1 MNKKQQI
8 RMQGPLGWNTC
19 QIEGGHTYENDG
31 SGKVTLLSDTHLETM
46 KLHGF
51 TQSFDEEKV
60 TEDQILKM
68 DEDELTE
75 FVEERGGTVPEGA
88 KKKGLRFLA
97 LNAGGFTDKAKEYQ
111 QPLDRD
117 GNGKA
122 GGSKKKDKKS
132 KR

>member
-1 MNKKQQI
+1 MEKI
-8 RMQGPLGWNTC
+8 VMMGPLGWTTC
-19 QIEGGHTYENDG
+19 TIEGGHQYTNDG
-31 SGKVTLLSDTHLETM
+31 SGKVKLVSPTHLETM

-51 TQSFDEEKV
+51 TQSFEDEKV
-60 TEDQILKM
+60 TEEQILAM

-75 FVEERGGTVPEGA
+75 FVEERGGTVADGT

-97 LNAGGFTDKAKEYQ
+97 LNAGGFPDKAKEYQ

-117 GNGKA
+117 GNGKN